1 MKIRPVI
8 TEKSTADAK
17 QGWYTFWVAPSANK
31 REVKEGVREM
41 FSVNPVSVRTSNT
54 RKTRLKR
61 NYLRQN
67 KKVSA
72 LKKVFVKLT
81 GKEKID
87 LFLEDKKKK

>member
-1 MKIRPVI
+1 MKIQPII
-8 TEKSTADAK
+8 TEKSTSHAK
-17 QGWYTFWVAPSANK
+17 QGWYTFWVAPGVTKHEA
-31 REVKEGVREM
+31 KEEIQKM
-41 FSVNPVSVRTSNT
+41 FNVNPVSIRTSNT
-54 RKTRLKR
+54 RKTRFER

-87 LFLEDKKKK
+87 LFLEDKKK